1 MQAQKVGLRK
11 VRDLQDMIG
20 KGAEI
25 RPIER
30 PYLRLADDPRVLSHS
45 DLDAASFA
53 QLELKRAAA
62 RRFRDEFRH
71 QAMRANVPVGTVMA
85 AGGLGGGS
93 FVRDGE
99 VVGDYDAALARSM
112 AVDEAARMNAIEKSK
127 ASIQDIQAQA
137 EEAANHP
144 RSKTAVERARS
155 VGYLAGSLPVGA
167 VTGSG
172 MLADVSGWFAANS
185 AEDAAVIA
193 AQIANLISEARAKRD
208 SHQKKL
214 YDHQI
219 PTASLSREEA

>member
-1 MQAQKVGLRK
+1 MQAQKVDLRK
-11 VRDLQDMIG
+11 VRNLDDMIG

-25 RPIER
+25 TPIER
-30 PYLRLADDPRVLSHS
+30 PYVKLADDPSVLSYS
-45 DLDAASFA
+45 DLDAAPFA
-53 QLELKRAAA
+53 QLELKLAAA

-93 FVRDGE
+93 FVRNGE
-99 VVGDYDAALARSM
+99 VVGDHDAALARSL
-112 AVDEAARMNAIEKSK
+112 AVDEAARMDAIEKSK

-144 RSKTAVERARS
+144 CSKTAVERTRN
-155 VGYLAGSLPVGA
+155 VGYLAGSLPLGA

-172 MLADVSGWFAANS
+172 MLADVAGWFAANS

-193 AQIANLISEARAKRD
+193 AQIASLISEARASRD

-219 PTASLSREEA
+219 PTAFLAREEA